1 MQVFY
6 GHVCL
11 SEVICIYKCLW
22 YSLKNTTMKFHTF
35 DVVVGNR
42 GAFCTYGAG
51 RALCL
56 SLWASLFIYFIFI
69 CITASLRRSVI
80 LWILFIFSLNVVRF
94 CTTGI
99 ECNSHTDQRVE
110 LLDVN
115 ICEMLSIYLL
125 ISWVACNLTYSV
137 PSLLDLY
144 QVDWNE
150 WIATKLCFFPF

>member
-35 DVVVGNR
+35 DVVVWEQGCVLYIR
-42 GAFCTYGAG
+42 GWEG
-51 RALCL
+51 LMPL
-56 SLWASLFIYFIFI
+56 LWVSLFIYFIFI

-80 LWILFIFSLNVVRF
+80 LWILFIFSLYVVRF

-99 ECNSHTDQRVE
+99 ECNSHIDQRVE

-137 PSLLDLY
+137 PSL
-144 QVDWNE
+144 
-150 WIATKLCFFPF
+150 WICIK